1 MPHLIYQP
9 INRKEFLS
17 KTMKAAGL
25 AMLPFYAYS
34 NTDVKNKP
42 GEVHFALLSDTHV
55 PEDVENVY
63 RGFFPYQN
71 LKKVVPEVLKTNPE
85 AVLINGDVARLSG
98 EIGDY
103 KNVQQLISP
112 LAEKLP
118 VYMTMGNHD
127 NRDHVKEVFNLKRE
141 IESQQVMVV
150 ETEPVRFILLDS
162 LLYVDKVAGLLGKE
176 QREWLDTFLRQ
187 SDNKPT
193 VLFLHHTLGDRDS
206 DLLDVDRLFT
216 IIKPHKKI
224 KAIFYGHSHEY
235 KYDTLEGIHLVN
247 QPAVG
252 YNFSDDQPVG
262 WLTGLFSKVGVD
274 LTLQAFDGN
283 TQQNGKT
290 TSLKWRV

>member
-1 MPHLIYQP
+1 MPHLIYKS
-9 INRKEFLS
+9 INRKTFIKNSL
-17 KTMKAAGL
+17 KAAGL
-25 AMLPFYAYS
+25 AMLPFYAHS
-34 NTDVKNKP
+34 NVSLKNSD
-42 GEVHFALLSDTHV
+42 EAHFALLSDTHI

-63 RGFFPYQN
+63 RGFYPYQN
-71 LKKVVPEVLKTNPE
+71 LKKIVPNVLKSNPE

-98 EIGDY
+98 EKGDY
-103 KNVQQLISP
+103 RNVQQLIAP

-127 NRDHVKEVFNLKRE
+127 NRDHVKEIFNLKRE
-141 IESQQVMVV
+141 IEDQQVMVV
-150 ETEPVRFILLDS
+150 ETEPVRFLLLDS
-162 LLYVDKVAGLLGKE
+162 LLYVDKVAGLLGKN
-176 QREWLDTFLRQ
+176 QRAWLDTFLKN

-193 VLFLHHTLGDRDS
+193 VIFLHHTLGDRDS
-206 DLLDVDRLFT
+206 DLLDVDRFFS
-216 IIKPHKKI
+216 IIKPHQKI

-262 WLTGLFSKVGVD
+262 WLTGIFSKEGVN

-283 TQQNGKT
+283 KAQDGKT
-290 TSLKWRV
+290 TSLKWRT